1 MLKMMYQNNKA
12 AGDGSTR
19 PPLTTTSNKRDL
31 HVMAVTQLALFSD
44 ESQEKEVVYRQE
56 SLFGEADPNIG
67 LKFGKLAVLEFI
79 KKTKGRKRVY
89 KCRCECG
96 GFKSARL
103 DNLQAG
109 RATSCGCAMKAGG
122 ESRKRSGQSLQ
133 YDMTGQVFGDLTVLR
148 ENGQN
153 KKGEYFWLCQCSCGG
168 SKSVMGRS
176 LREGGAKTHCG
187 CKNPVPKPKNARIAK
202 NPRNDAA
209 FAMDIYC
216 CYIKQGVS
224 IRDAARSEG
233 YKRGAYF
240 VSLFMTHIPGYR
252 EGSIKR
258 REESEYNKTMRNCKK
273 KSKLFRFE
281 KDLQETCCGILDTRG
296 VFYKENDI
304 EKTGFEVDILT
315 DEYCYELK
323 VGTRKTTLYKAMGQL
338 LTNAQRSGLK
348 PALVVPSDVT
358 MHGDM
363 EAMLIANGIEI
374 LNERT
379 I

>member
-19 PPLTTTSNKRDL
+19 PPLTTTSNNEDL
-31 HVMAVTQLALFSD
+31 HAMAVTQLALFSD
-44 ESQEKEVVYRQE
+44 ESQEKEVVYRQG
-56 SLFGEADPNIG
+56 SLFGKTDPNIG
-67 LKFGKLAVLEFI
+67 LKFGKLTVLEFV

-96 GFKSARL
+96 KTKNGRL
-103 DNLQAG
+103 DNLQSG
-109 RATSCGCAMKAGG
+109 KMTSCGCNMIAGG
-122 ESRKRSGQSLQ
+122 DSRKNSGQSLMH
-133 YDMTGQVFGDLTVLR
+133 DLTGQVFGDLTVLR
-148 ENGQN
+148 ENGKN
-153 KKGEYFWLCQCSCGG
+153 GKGEYFWLCQCSCGG
-168 SKSVMGRS
+168 SKSVMGRL
-176 LREGGAKTHCG
+176 LRNGIAKTHCG
-187 CKNPVPKPKNARIAK
+187 CKNPVPKQKKLKRK
-202 NPRNDAA
+202 PRNDAA

-240 VSLFMTHIPGYR
+240 VSLFMEHIPGYR

-281 KDLQETCCGILDTRG
+281 KDLQETCCGILDNRG

-348 PALVVPSDVT
+348 PALVIPSDVA

-374 LNERT
+374 FNENT